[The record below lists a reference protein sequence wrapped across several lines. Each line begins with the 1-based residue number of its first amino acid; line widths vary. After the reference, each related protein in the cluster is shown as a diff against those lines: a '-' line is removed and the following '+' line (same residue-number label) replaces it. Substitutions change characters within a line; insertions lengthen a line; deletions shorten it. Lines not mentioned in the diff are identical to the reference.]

1 MIRMTRMLLRA
12 CYGAGAS
19 CIVHLQCSL
28 LLREAISEGAAGRIS
43 AMTLC
48 LSLAN
53 VISRSRLAHVTSLG
67 SVEGASVEA
76 WIAFLY
82 ACLAN
87 FKSQG
92 GPVCSGLQRV
102 GYVASDTLVL
112 HSLGSFEMQQ

>member
-53 VISRSRLAHVTSLG
+53 AISRSRLAHVTSLG

-92 GPVCSGLQRV
+92 GPTGWSSLFRFAESGVCCQR
-102 GYVASDTLVL
+102 YSRTAFPRIL
-112 HSLGSFEMQQ
+112 